1 MLKVANDANSHYGKF
16 SVPKKGG
23 GTRIVYQP
31 SKELKV
37 LQRLLHDNVLSKLPI
52 HPKCC
57 SISAGFISVQTC
69 KHSQKLN
76 VLCLRWTLKVFFDSI
91 KESDVERFI
100 NDNKHFFSD
109 DWSKDDTDLLVK
121 IVCFNGRL
129 TMGAVSSPVVS
140 NAICY
145 ELDHI
150 LNEFC
155 LSKRC
160 NIYTLC

>member
-1 MLKVANDANSHYGKF
+1 MQAF
-16 SVPKKGG
+16 
-23 GTRIVYQP
+23 T
-31 SKELKV
+31 
-37 LQRLLHDNVLSKLPI
+37 
-52 HPKCC
+52 
-57 SISAGFISVQTC
+57 
-69 KHSQKLN
+69 KLN
-76 VLCLRWTLKVFFDSI
+76 VLCLRWTLKVFDSI

-100 NDNKHFFSD
+100 NDKKHFFSD

-155 LSKRC
+155 LSKGV
-160 NIYTLC
+160 IYTRYADDMYFSTNEENVLKQIPPFYARI